1 MGPHDGHRQRLK
13 TEFLARPDSFPDHK
27 LLELLFFYANPR
39 SDTNPLAHE
48 LIDRFG
54 SLAGVLDAPPEELC
68 KVKGMGEAWGGA
80 AQDSERAV
88 RSLPHC
94 PHPGRRHRPEQPGL
108 LPAPAALFLRGPE
121 RAALPAVHGRQAQG
135 AGHPTAG

>member
-27 LLELLFFYANPR
+27 LLELLFLYPNPR

-68 KVKGMGEAWGGA
+68 KVKGMGKHGA
-80 AQDSERAV
+80 VLLKTVKELS
-88 RSLPHC
+88 
-94 PHPGRRHRPEQPGL
+94 GRYL
-108 LPAPAALFLRGPE
+108 TALFLRGPE

>member
-48 LIDRFG
+48 LIA
-54 SLAGVLDAPPEELC
+54 LALWPGCWTPRRRSCARSR
-68 KVKGMGEAWGGA
+68 AWG
-80 AQDSERAV
+80 SM
-88 RSLPHC
+88 
-94 PHPGRRHRPEQPGL
+94 GRCCS
-108 LPAPAALFLRGPE
+108 
-121 RAALPAVHGRQAQG
+121 RQ
-135 AGHPTAG
+135 

>member
-68 KVKGMGEAWGGA
+68 KVKGMGKHGA
-80 AQDSERAV
+80 VLLKTVKSEQLLCRQ
-88 RSLPHC
+88 
-94 PHPGRRHRPEQPGL
+94 GRR
-108 LPAPAALFLRGPE
+108 F
-121 RAALPAVHGRQAQG
+121 
-135 AGHPTAG
+135 

>member
-48 LIDRFG
+48 LIDRF
-54 SLAGVLDAPPEELC
+54 APWPGC
-68 KVKGMGEAWGGA
+68 WTPRRRSCARSRAWG
-80 AQDSERAV
+80 SM
-88 RSLPHC
+88 
-94 PHPGRRHRPEQPGL
+94 GRCCS
-108 LPAPAALFLRGPE
+108 
-121 RAALPAVHGRQAQG
+121 RQ
-135 AGHPTAG
+135 